1 MRYEKIMLSK
11 NQLDYYQLFEKI
23 TKLPK
28 RDYSLRQLAH
38 LTGFSYAKVKYTLER
53 IAEIVQLI
61 DPEQAALFR
70 QGKNL
75 AVEQITISLN
85 TFRGVLLKE
94 HSIPFQFLLWLVKE
108 ESHEVADFLTENFI
122 SFSTL
127 SRNIRELQNYLKHYG
142 IQLSLASCT
151 LVSNDELLLRQSL
164 LYLFWMGTQGDPTLL
179 APYTIDESLLPKLL
193 AYVPPEHRYVS
204 EKLYRLKLIIQY
216 FRLKGKHYH
225 LETHRVQRL
234 LEDNPLYDLSLC
246 QNNPLI
252 PKKFI
257 AKESGGLL
265 MSSLISPGF
274 TTESALVE
282 KHQLVLAKKLPTLNE
297 LVEAFLVYF
306 ESQIFKKSIAP
317 EKRQVLQLNLLQAG
331 AGIWAF
337 QGSFPNLH
345 YFLVQENRL
354 NPASVHYEEEI
365 RHFFRSTKDSKFLQY
380 REYFPTFEKS
390 FGHILKATYMEEMLW
405 TKLRVAIAIEPN
417 CILQEKLQ
425 LVIGAIYFVHYEPFL
440 PEQADQYD
448 LVITSM
454 ATFPQD
460 FPDVP
465 YLLWNIVTPDEELPY
480 LFYTLRDLYYLRN
493 ERLHFM

>member
-11 NQLDYYQLFEKI
+11 NQLDYYHLFEKI

-28 RDYSLRQLAH
+28 REYSLRQLAI

-53 IAEIVQLI
+53 IGEIIQQL
-61 DPEQAALFR
+61 DPEQAALFS

-75 AVEQITISLN
+75 AVEKITISLN
-85 TFRGVLLKE
+85 SFRGILLKE
-94 HSIPFQFLLWLVKE
+94 QSIPFQFLLWLVKE
-108 ESHEVADFLTENFI
+108 ESHNVDDFLAANFI

-127 SRNIRELQNYLKHYG
+127 SRNLRELQNYFRHYG
-142 IQLSLASCT
+142 VQISLANGT
-151 LVSNDELLLRQSL
+151 LESTDELLLRQAL
-164 LYLFWMGTQGDPTLL
+164 LYLFWMGTQGDPSLL

-193 AYVPPEHRYVS
+193 AYIPEEHRYVS

-216 FRLKGKHYH
+216 FRLKGQHYH
-225 LETHRVQRL
+225 LETHRVQL
-234 LEDNPLYDLSLC
+234 LLADNPLYDLNLC

-252 PKKFI
+252 PEKFV

-265 MSSLISPGF
+265 MSSLITPIFTSESPM
-274 TTESALVE
+274 VE
-282 KHQLVLAKKLPTLNE
+282 THQLVLAKKLPSLNE
-297 LVEAFLVYF
+297 LVESFLHYL
-306 ESQIFKKSIAP
+306 ETQIFKAALVP
-317 EKRQVLQLNLLQAG
+317 EKRQVLKVNLLQAG

-354 NPASVHYEEEI
+354 NTASVHYEEEL
-365 RHFFRSTKDSKFLQY
+365 RSFFRTTKDSKFLQY
-380 REYFPTFEKS
+380 REYFPVFEKS
-390 FGHILKATYMEEMLW
+390 FSHILKATYLEEMLW
-405 TKLRVAIAIEPN
+405 PKLRVAIAIEPN
-417 CILQEKLQ
+417 SVLQEKLA
-425 LVIGAIYFVHYEPFL
+425 LVIGAIYFVNYELFI
-440 PEQADQYD
+440 PEQAAQYD
-448 LVITSM
+448 LVITSI
-454 ATFPQD
+454 ANFPQD

-480 LFYTLRDLYYLRN
+480 LFYTLRDLYYLRK

>member
-151 LVSNDELLLRQSL
+151 LVSNDELLLRQS
-164 LYLFWMGTQGDPTLL
+164 F
-179 APYTIDESLLPKLL
+179 ALPFLDGH
-193 AYVPPEHRYVS
+193 ARGS
-204 EKLYRLKLIIQY
+204 RT
-216 FRLKGKHYH
+216 FS
-225 LETHRVQRL
+225 
-234 LEDNPLYDLSLC
+234 PLYHRRKPLAEAFGLCPAGASLC
-246 QNNPLI
+246 Q
-252 PKKFI
+252 
-257 AKESGGLL
+257 
-265 MSSLISPGF
+265 
-274 TTESALVE
+274 
-282 KHQLVLAKKLPTLNE
+282 
-297 LVEAFLVYF
+297 
-306 ESQIFKKSIAP
+306 
-317 EKRQVLQLNLLQAG
+317 
-331 AGIWAF
+331 
-337 QGSFPNLH
+337 
-345 YFLVQENRL
+345 
-354 NPASVHYEEEI
+354 
-365 RHFFRSTKDSKFLQY
+365 
-380 REYFPTFEKS
+380 
-390 FGHILKATYMEEMLW
+390 
-405 TKLRVAIAIEPN
+405 
-417 CILQEKLQ
+417 
-425 LVIGAIYFVHYEPFL
+425 
-440 PEQADQYD
+440 
-448 LVITSM
+448 
-454 ATFPQD
+454 
-460 FPDVP
+460 
-465 YLLWNIVTPDEELPY
+465 
-480 LFYTLRDLYYLRN
+480 
-493 ERLHFM
+493 